1 MWVYSIFSDALN
13 KRRNKI
19 HVSTLR
25 ELMYGTRFILT
36 KITAMLTN
44 IEWIVDIKMNFNLM
58 RHLWVLTISK

>member
-1 MWVYSIFSDALN
+1 MAIGVRRRRKYYIGALSMWVYSIFSDALN

-36 KITAMLTN
+36 KITAM
-44 IEWIVDIKMNFNLM
+44 
-58 RHLWVLTISK
+58 